1 MNKDQVK
8 GRIRVARGKAKEVA
22 GKLLHKP
29 SLTVKGRLQ
38 EAAGTVQAAY
48 GDVKSSAS
56 KRAASAKRTL
66 RKKGRA
72 VKKRVASKAK

>member
-1 MNKDQVK
+1 
-8 GRIRVARGKAKEVA
+8 
-22 GKLLHKP
+22 
-29 SLTVKGRLQ
+29 
-38 EAAGTVQAAY
+38 VQAAY